1 MTGCKINVAQP
12 SGQDFEREIGLVGS
26 RGAIEQAKRAIMD
39 KVYAVVCS
47 FHLKWK
53 VTFLPFFTG
62 REEPPGRRSWWW

>member
-1 MTGCKINVAQP
+1 MQATTGCKINVAQP

-47 FHLKWK
+47 AIHD
-53 VTFLPFFTG
+53 
-62 REEPPGRRSWWW
+62 SWLQS